1 VLSHSA
7 LVAIALSC
15 LGLFG
20 LASLAVS
27 RRTKEVGIRKVLGA
41 SMSQV
46 MWLLSKDF
54 VKLLL
59 FANIVAWPVAYW
71 AMNKWLSNFAYRIE
85 LGTGVFLLASL
96 LALVIAL
103 LTINVQTLKAIRAN
117 PVNALR
123 NE

>member
-1 VLSHSA
+1 M
-7 LVAIALSC
+7 AIALSC